1 MLRITE
7 IKDLPAKH
15 LKRITTYV
23 EPEVYEIIANRAAQ
37 ENRTISNM
45 AATMLAQAAYTG
57 TGKHFGEP
65 QQKPQPEGEA

>member
-1 MLRITE
+1 MKGITE

-23 EPEVYEIIANRAAQ
+23 DPEIYEIIANRAAQ
-37 ENRTISNM
+37 ENRTVSNM

-57 TGKHFGEP
+57 TGKHPGEP
-65 QQKPQPEGEA
+65 QQKPQPEAEA

>member
-1 MLRITE
+1 
-7 IKDLPAKH
+7 LPAKH

-45 AATMLAQAAYTG
+45 AATMLAQAAYIG
-57 TGKHFGEP
+57 TGKHPGEP
-65 QQKPQPEGEA
+65 QQKPQQEAEP